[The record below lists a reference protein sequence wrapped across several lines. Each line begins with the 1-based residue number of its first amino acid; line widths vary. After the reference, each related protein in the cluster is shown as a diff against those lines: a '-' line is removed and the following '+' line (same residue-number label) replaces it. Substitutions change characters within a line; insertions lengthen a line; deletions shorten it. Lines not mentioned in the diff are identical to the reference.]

1 LINQL
6 EMTMRKISF
15 VLAAVF
21 LIALTGPWATAIA
34 AERVNILE
42 EQNIEQKI
50 QELSEEWQRHFVDA
64 VNHFLE
70 KELTRLRKNKEV
82 PKAGLKD
89 QIEKYEQEIKHGSR
103 DPETFISLARLYD
116 RTQDGA
122 GAIIN
127 AKIAEK
133 IFMDQKNVKG
143 TAEARRSLRHYF
155 EKYNY
160 KPEDFELAQ

>member
-1 LINQL
+1 MINQL
-6 EMTMRKISF
+6 ETTMKKIFFILSA
-15 VLAAVF
+15 VL
-21 LIALTGPWATAIA
+21 LIAMTAPWATAIA

-50 QELSEEWQRHFVDA
+50 HELSEEWQRHFVDA

-70 KELTRLRKNKEV
+70 KELTRLRKDKAEPKEGV
-82 PKAGLKD
+82 KGK
-89 QIEKYEQEIKHGSR
+89 IEKYQAELKQGSR

-116 RTQDGA
+116 RMQDGA

-127 AKIAEK
+127 AKKAEK
-133 IFMDQKNVKG
+133 IFVNQKNVKG
-143 TAEARRSLRHYF
+143 TAEARRSLRNYF

-160 KPEDFELAQ
+160 KPEDFDLDQ

>member
-1 LINQL
+1 MKKIFFFLSAL
-6 EMTMRKISF
+6 FLLVMT
-15 VLAAVF
+15 VPQV
-21 LIALTGPWATAIA
+21 TAT
-34 AERVNILE
+34 ERVNILE

-50 QELSEEWQRHFVDA
+50 HELSEEWQRHFVDA

-70 KELTRLRKNKEV
+70 KELTRLRKNKAE
-82 PKAGLKD
+82 PKEGLTG
-89 QIEKYEQEIKHGSR
+89 QIEKYQDEIKHGSR
-103 DPETFISLARLYD
+103 DPETFFALAKLYD
-116 RTQDGA
+116 RMQDGA

-127 AKIAEK
+127 AKKAEK
-133 IFMDQKNVKG
+133 IFVDQKNVKG

>member
-1 LINQL
+1 MKKIFFFLSAL
-6 EMTMRKISF
+6 FLLVMT
-15 VLAAVF
+15 VPQV
-21 LIALTGPWATAIA
+21 TAT
-34 AERVNILE
+34 ERVNILE

-50 QELSEEWQRHFVDA
+50 HELSEEWQRHFVDA

-70 KELTRLRKNKEV
+70 KELTRLRKNKAE
-82 PKAGLKD
+82 PQEGLTG
-89 QIEKYEQEIKHGSR
+89 QIEKYQDEVKHGSR
-103 DPETFISLARLYD
+103 DPETFFALARLYD
-116 RTQDGA
+116 RMQDGA

-127 AKIAEK
+127 AKKAEK
-133 IFMDQKNVKG
+133 IFVDQKNVKG

>member
-1 LINQL
+1 MKNPH
-6 EMTMRKISF
+6 EMVMKKIF
-15 VLAAVF
+15 FF
-21 LIALTGPWATAIA
+21 LSALFLLVMTVPQATAT
-34 AERVNILE
+34 ERVNILE

-50 QELSEEWQRHFVDA
+50 HELSEEWQRHFVDA

-70 KELTRLRKNKEV
+70 KELTRLRKNKAE
-82 PKAGLKD
+82 PQEGLTG
-89 QIEKYEQEIKHGSR
+89 QIEKYQDEVKHGSR
-103 DPETFISLARLYD
+103 DPETFFALARLYD
-116 RTQDGA
+116 RMQDGA

-127 AKIAEK
+127 AKKAEK
-133 IFMDQKNVKG
+133 IFVDQKNVKG

>member
-1 LINQL
+1 MKNKH
-6 EMTMRKISF
+6 EMVMKKLF
-15 VLAAVF
+15 FF
-21 LIALTGPWATAIA
+21 LSALFLLVMTVPLATAT
-34 AERVNILE
+34 ERVNILE

-50 QELSEEWQRHFVDA
+50 HELSEEWQRHFVDA

-70 KELTRLRKNKEV
+70 KELTRLRKNKAE
-82 PKAGLKD
+82 PKEGLTG
-89 QIEKYEQEIKHGSR
+89 QIEKYQDEIKHGSR
-103 DPETFISLARLYD
+103 DPETFFALARLYD
-116 RTQDGA
+116 RMQDGA

-127 AKIAEK
+127 AKKAEK
-133 IFMDQKNVKG
+133 IFVDQKNVKG